1 MKNKTTIL
9 ISTAILVLIALSS
22 IQAYLIN
29 NTYQLKK
36 KAFIN
41 ETKDVISV
49 IDDNTKLDSLYN
61 LWGDNLKNYIADYKN
76 NRLSKSQIIS
86 RSNEKNDSLNFAFKQ
101 IFKEELK
108 KVNLGYDVDFKM
120 NLTSV
125 VLLNEIKND
134 TIFSDNNKQLR
145 LFGENFE
152 DENSKTI
159 NNAKW
164 FSEQEFVEK
173 VDGEIKIS
181 TFDLEVKTESKIL
194 IKEWKSVVYK
204 RMAFIFFG
212 SVLLFLIVVGLL
224 YYSIKNLITQKK
236 IAEIKT
242 DFINNITHE
251 LKTPL
256 ATLSI
261 ATKSLK
267 KNEVKNNETIF
278 NNTLNIVNR
287 QNQRL
292 QKLIDQV
299 MTNSLSFNEIALN
312 KEQVIDN
319 EYFKNLIEDF
329 KLSVQNQD
337 ITIINNVCSPEV
349 LLRIDK
355 FHFTTALLN
364 ILENAVKYGKEI
376 IEITIKTEHLNGEYC
391 IKISDNGIGISEKN
405 QALIFD
411 KFYRV
416 TEGNLH
422 NVKGLGLGLYYTN
435 QIIKAHNGSIKM
447 ESQLHKGT
455 TFTIKTPI
463 N

>member
-41 ETKDVISV
+41 ETTDVISV

-61 LWGDNLKNYIADYKN
+61 IWGDNLKNYIADYKN
-76 NRLSKSQIIS
+76 NRLSKHQIVS
-86 RSNEKNDSLNFAFKQ
+86 RSKEKSDSLNTEFKK
-101 IFKEELK
+101 IFKAELK

-125 VLLNEIKND
+125 VLLDKVKND
-134 TIFSDNNKQLR
+134 TIFSAGKKELR
-145 LFGENFE
+145 LFGEDFE
-152 DENSKTI
+152 DKNAKTI

-173 VDGEIKIS
+173 IKDEIKIN
-181 TFDLEVKTESKIL
+181 TFDLEVKTENKIV
-194 IKEWKSVVYK
+194 IKDWKSIVYK
-204 RMAFIFFG
+204 RMAFLFFA
-212 SVLLFLIVVGLL
+212 SVLIFLIVIGLL
-224 YYSIKNLITQKK
+224 YYAIKNLITQKK
-236 IAEIKT
+236 ITAIKT

-261 ATKSLK
+261 ASKSLK
-267 KNEVKNNETIF
+267 KEEIKNNEVIF
-278 NNTLNIVNR
+278 NSTLNIVDR
-287 QNQRL
+287 QNERL

-299 MTNSLSFNEIALN
+299 MTNSLSSREIILN
-312 KEQVIDN
+312 KEQVTDN
-319 EYFKNLIEDF
+319 EYFKNLIDDF
-329 KLSVQNQD
+329 KLSVQQQD
-337 ITIINNVCSPEV
+337 VTIVNKVCSAEV

-364 ILENAVKYGKEI
+364 ILENAVKYGSASIK
-376 IEITIKTEHLNGEYC
+376 ITIETKHINGEYC
-391 IKISDNGIGISEKN
+391 INITDNGIGIPEKN
-405 QALIFD
+405 LPLIFD

-435 QIIKAHNGSIKM
+435 QIIKAHNGSIALH
-447 ESQLHKGT
+447 SQLHKGT

>member
-41 ETKDVISV
+41 ETTDVISL
-49 IDDNTKLDSLYN
+49 IDDNPKLDSIYN
-61 LWGDNLKNYIADYKN
+61 VWGENLKNYIADYKN
-76 NRLSKSQIIS
+76 NRLTKAQIVS
-86 RSNEKNDSLNFAFKQ
+86 RSNEKSDSLNIQFKK
-101 IFKEELK
+101 IFDKELK
-108 KVNLGYDVDFKM
+108 KVNLGYDVDFKI

-125 VLLNEIKND
+125 VILDDTEND
-134 TIFSDNNKQLR
+134 TIFSAGKNECR
-145 LFGENFE
+145 LFGKDFKDE
-152 DENSKTI
+152 DSKTI

-173 VDGEIKIS
+173 VDGEIKFN
-181 TFDLEVKTESKIL
+181 TFDLEVKTENKIV
-194 IKEWKSVVYK
+194 IKDWKSIVYK
-204 RMAFIFFG
+204 RMAFLFFA
-212 SVLLFLIVVGLL
+212 SVLIFLIVIALL
-224 YYSIKNLITQKK
+224 YYSIKNLINQKK
-236 IAEIKT
+236 ITAIKT

-261 ATKSLK
+261 ASKSLK
-267 KNEVKNNETIF
+267 KTEIKNNQDIF
-278 NNTLNIVNR
+278 NGTLNIVDR
-287 QNQRL
+287 QNERL

-299 MTNSLSFNEIALN
+299 MTNSLSSKEIVLN
-312 KEQVIDN
+312 KEQVVDN

-329 KLSVQNQD
+329 KLSVQQQD
-337 ITIINNVCSPEV
+337 VTITNKVCNTEV
-349 LLRIDK
+349 LIRIDK

-364 ILENAVKYGKEI
+364 ILENAVKYGKESI
-376 IEITIKTEHLNGEYC
+376 HITIETKHINGEYIIV
-391 IKISDNGIGISEKN
+391 IKDNGIGIPDKN
-405 QALIFD
+405 ISLIFD

-422 NVKGLGLGLYYTN
+422 NVKGLGLGLYYTK
-435 QIIKAHNGSIKM
+435 QIINAHNGTIAI

>member
-9 ISTAILVLIALSS
+9 ISTAILVLVALSS

-41 ETKDVISV
+41 ETTDVISI
-49 IDDNTKLDSLYN
+49 IDDNPKLDSLYN
-61 LWGDNLKNYIADYKN
+61 IWGDDLKNNIADYKN
-76 NRLSKSQIIS
+76 NRISKAEIIS
-86 RSNEKNDSLNFAFKQ
+86 RSNEKSDNLNTEFKR

-108 KVNLGYDVDFKM
+108 KVNLGYDVNFKM

-125 VLLNEIKND
+125 VLLDKIEND
-134 TIFSDNNKQLR
+134 TIFSASKNQSR
-145 LFGENFE
+145 LFGEKFDDKNAT
-152 DENSKTI
+152 TI

-173 VDGEIKIS
+173 IEGEIKIN
-181 TFDLEVKTESKIL
+181 TFDLEVKSENKIV
-194 IKEWKSVVYK
+194 IKEWKSIVYK
-204 RMAFIFFG
+204 RMAFLLFA
-212 SVLLFLIVVGLL
+212 SVLLFLIVIGLL

-236 IAEIKT
+236 ITAIKT

-261 ATKSLK
+261 ASKSLK
-267 KNEVKNNETIF
+267 KSEIKNNEAIF
-278 NNTLNIVNR
+278 NSTLNIVDR
-287 QNQRL
+287 QNERL

-299 MTNSLSFNEIALN
+299 MTNSLSAEEIVLN
-312 KEQVIDN
+312 REQVIDN

-329 KLSVQNQD
+329 KLSVQQQD
-337 ITIINNVCSPEV
+337 VTIVNKVCTPEV

-364 ILENAVKYGKEI
+364 ILENAVKYGTES
-376 IEITIKTEHLNGEYC
+376 IEISIKTEHKNGEYC
-391 IKISDNGIGISEKN
+391 IKITDNGIGISEKK
-405 QALIFD
+405 QTLIFD

-422 NVKGLGLGLYYTN
+422 NVKGLGLGLYYTK
-435 QIIKAHNGSIKM
+435 QIINAHNGTITI

>member
-41 ETKDVISV
+41 ETTDVISI
-49 IDDNTKLDSLYN
+49 IDDNPKLDSLYN
-61 LWGDNLKNYIADYKN
+61 IWGDDLKNNISDYKN
-76 NRLSKSQIIS
+76 NRLSKAQIIS
-86 RSNEKNDSLNFAFKQ
+86 RSNEKSDSLNTEFKR

-125 VLLNEIKND
+125 VLLDKIKND
-134 TIFSDNNKQLR
+134 TIFSASKNQSR
-145 LFGENFE
+145 LFGEKFD
-152 DENSKTI
+152 DENAKTI

-173 VDGEIKIS
+173 VEGEIKIN
-181 TFDLEVKTESKIL
+181 TFDLEVKSENKIL
-194 IKEWKSVVYK
+194 IKEWKSIVYK
-204 RMAFIFFG
+204 RMVFLLFA
-212 SVLLFLIVVGLL
+212 SVLIFLIVIGLL

-236 IAEIKT
+236 ITAIKT

-261 ATKSLK
+261 ASKSLK
-267 KNEVKNNETIF
+267 KAEIKSNEAIF
-278 NNTLNIVNR
+278 NSTLNIVDR
-287 QNQRL
+287 QNERL

-299 MTNSLSFNEIALN
+299 MTNSLSSKEIVLN
-312 KEQVIDN
+312 REQVIDN
-319 EYFKNLIEDF
+319 EYFKHLIEDF
-329 KLSVQNQD
+329 KLSVQQQD
-337 ITIINNVCSPEV
+337 VTIINKVCTAEV

-364 ILENAVKYGKEI
+364 ILENAVKYGTESI
-376 IEITIKTEHLNGEYC
+376 QITIETKHTNGEYSIV
-391 IKISDNGIGISEKN
+391 IKDNGIGIPEKN
-405 QALIFD
+405 LSLIFD

-416 TEGNLH
+416 TDGNLH
-422 NVKGLGLGLYYTN
+422 NVKGLGLGLYYTK
-435 QIIKAHNGSIKM
+435 QIINAHNGTITI

>member
-41 ETKDVISV
+41 ETTDVISV
-49 IDDNTKLDSLYN
+49 IDDSPKLDSLYN
-61 LWGDNLKNYIADYKN
+61 IWGDNLKNYIADYKN
-76 NRLSKSQIIS
+76 NRLSKSQVIS
-86 RSNEKNDSLNFAFKQ
+86 RYNEKSDSLNDTFKH

-120 NLTSV
+120 NLTSI
-125 VLLNEIKND
+125 VLLDKIDND
-134 TIFSDNNKQLR
+134 TIFSAGKNQFR
-145 LFGENFE
+145 LFGEDVE
-152 DENSKTI
+152 DKNTTTVNKSR
-159 NNAKW
+159 W

-173 VDGEIKIS
+173 VDGEIKIN
-181 TFDLEVKTESKIL
+181 TFDLEVKTENKIL

-236 IAEIKT
+236 ITAIKT

-267 KNEVKNNETIF
+267 KDEIKNNRTIF
-278 NNTLNIVNR
+278 NSTLNIVDR

-299 MTNSLSFNEIALN
+299 MTNSLSSNEIVLN

-319 EYFKNLIEDF
+319 EYFINLIDDF
-329 KLSVQNQD
+329 KLSIQHQD
-337 ITIINNVCSPEV
+337 VKIINKVCNTEV

-364 ILENAVKYGKEI
+364 ILENAVKYGKDT
-376 IEITIKTEHLNGEYC
+376 IEITIKTEHKNGDYC

-416 TEGNLH
+416 TEGNIH

-455 TFTIKTPI
+455 TFTIKTTI

>member
-41 ETKDVISV
+41 ETTDVISV
-49 IDDNTKLDSLYN
+49 IDDNPKLDSLYN
-61 LWGDNLKNYIADYKN
+61 IWGDNLKNYIADYKN

-86 RSNEKNDSLNFAFKQ
+86 RSNEKSDSLNTEFKK

-125 VLLNEIKND
+125 VLLDKIKND
-134 TIFSDNNKQLR
+134 TIFYAGKKQSR
-145 LFGENFE
+145 LFGEEFDDKNA
-152 DENSKTI
+152 KTI

-173 VDGEIKIS
+173 VEGEIKIN
-181 TFDLEVKTESKIL
+181 TFDLEVKTENKIL
-194 IKEWKSVVYK
+194 IKEWKSIVYK
-204 RMAFIFFG
+204 RMAFLLFA
-212 SVLLFLIVVGLL
+212 SVLIFLIVIGLL

-236 IAEIKT
+236 ITAIKT

-261 ATKSLK
+261 ASKSLK
-267 KNEVKNNETIF
+267 KAEIKNNEAIF
-278 NNTLNIVNR
+278 NSTLNIVDR
-287 QNQRL
+287 QNERL

-299 MTNSLSFNEIALN
+299 MTNSLSSKEIVLN

-319 EYFKNLIEDF
+319 EYFKHLIEDF
-329 KLSVQNQD
+329 KLSVQQQD
-337 ITIINNVCSPEV
+337 VTIINKVCTAEV

-364 ILENAVKYGKEI
+364 ILENAVKYGTESI
-376 IEITIKTEHLNGEYC
+376 QITIETKHTNGEYSIV
-391 IKISDNGIGISEKN
+391 IKDNGIGIPQKN
-405 QALIFD
+405 LPLIFD

-416 TEGNLH
+416 TDGNLH
-422 NVKGLGLGLYYTN
+422 NVKGLGLGLYYTK
-435 QIIKAHNGSIKM
+435 QIINAHNGSIII

-455 TFTIKTPI
+455 IFTIKTPI